1 MKEDLNKK
9 VILSGLKPSGEI
21 HIGNYLGAIQ
31 QWVDLQG
38 KYPSYFF
45 IADLHAITEPQQ
57 PKDLRRQILETAA
70 AYLALGVDHKK
81 TVFFVQSHV
90 PEHTQLMWIL
100 NTITS
105 MGDLERMVAYKEKV
119 AEGKETLAGL
129 FTYPVLMA
137 ADILLYKPTHVPVG
151 GDQRQHVEL
160 TRELARRFNTRFG
173 DVFPLPK
180 EFLDEN
186 GTRKRIMSL
195 QDPAKKM
202 SKSHGTQTYIGVFD
216 PPEVIRKKIKSAVTD
231 SGTEVIYQLE
241 KSPAI
246 SNLISIYQFFSQKAF
261 GQIEYEFVN
270 KGYGE
275 FKTALADLLVEKL
288 APIQDKHRELLKNRD
303 QLLTILKDGAERARA
318 VASKTLAEVY
328 EKVGLNLNK

>member
-1 MKEDLNKK
+1 MREDLNEK

-31 QWVDLQG
+31 QWVELQD
-38 KYPSYFF
+38 KFPSYFF

-57 PKDLRRQILETAA
+57 PKDLHRQILETAA
-70 AYLALGVDHKK
+70 AYLALGIDHKK

-119 AEGKETLAGL
+119 AGGKEALAGL
-129 FTYPVLMA
+129 FSYPVLMA

-151 GDQRQHVEL
+151 EDQRQHVEL
-160 TRELARRFNTRFG
+160 TREIARRFNTRFG

-180 EFLDEN
+180 EFFDEN
-186 GTRKRIMSL
+186 GTRKRVMSL
-195 QDPAKKM
+195 QDPTKKM
-202 SKSHGTQTYIGVFD
+202 SKSDGAHTYIGVFD
-216 PPEVIRKKIKSAVTD
+216 SPEVIRKKIKSAVTD
-231 SGTEVIYQLE
+231 SGTEIIYKPE

-261 GQIEYEFVN
+261 MQIELEFIN

-275 FKTALADLLVEKL
+275 LKSALADLLIEKL
-288 APIQDKHRELLKNRD
+288 EPVQKKHTDLLKNKD
-303 QLLTILKDGAERARA
+303 YILEVLKDGAERARA
-318 VASKTLAEVY
+318 VASKTIQEVY
-328 EKVGLNLNK
+328 EKVGLNLNT